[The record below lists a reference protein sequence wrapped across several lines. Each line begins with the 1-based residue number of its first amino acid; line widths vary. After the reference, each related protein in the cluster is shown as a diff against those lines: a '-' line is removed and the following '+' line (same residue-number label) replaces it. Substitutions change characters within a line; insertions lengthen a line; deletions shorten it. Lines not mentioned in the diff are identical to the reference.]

1 MKSVRKCLIK
11 YHCRSVPKHWIRLTR
26 SILWIIEKEEIS
38 LGSVGISLEDIQQ
51 QSEIFQ
57 WVNINEEDQILVRIS
72 LDFISNEGIHI
83 ETALRS
89 IMEVKNSSLPT
100 WSDYS
105 NLNAAF
111 MVSLACALN
120 SVTLVKDI
128 LEKVPH
134 IDLAQSVGLLH

>member
-1 MKSVRKCLIK
+1 M
-11 YHCRSVPKHWIRLTR
+11 R

-51 QSEIFQ
+51 QTEIFQ

-72 LDFISNEGIHI
+72 LDFISNEGTHI

-105 NLNAAF
+105 NLNAA
-111 MVSLACALN
+111 VS
-120 SVTLVKDI
+120 
-128 LEKVPH
+128 
-134 IDLAQSVGLLH
+134 